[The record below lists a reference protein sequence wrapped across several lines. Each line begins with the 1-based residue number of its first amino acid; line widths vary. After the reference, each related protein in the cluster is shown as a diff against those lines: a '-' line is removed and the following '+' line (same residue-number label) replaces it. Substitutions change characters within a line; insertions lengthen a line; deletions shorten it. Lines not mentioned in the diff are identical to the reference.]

1 MLPKKPRTLILLL
14 AGMLVVAGSAS
25 PAGVGGLSGSLIGFV
40 NNATGAPQMGAAVLI
55 YNQYDRLVGRAL
67 TNDKGAFGFESLVPG
82 TYSLR
87 VSLASFVPALKQNI
101 KIQPGMRAFLSINL
115 ASVLSSIEL
124 IYAAPSQTS
133 IMNDDWKWVLRTST
147 PSRPV
152 LRILPG
158 IDISDPTRKP
168 EGGGT
173 AGAVFSRT
181 RGLLRLSTG
190 EEGDLAAFGSH
201 ADLGTS
207 FALATSLFG
216 SNDLQ
221 FSGSF
226 GYASNSGTPTAGF
239 RTSYSNDLWGAK
251 PEVAVTMRQVFLQ
264 ARAGNA
270 FLTGNQ
276 ENSPMLRTMAV
287 STLDRRQINNFLH
300 LEYGASLES
309 VAFLQRLNYLS
320 PYARLTSDLGRFGA
334 IELAYSSGMPPAEL
348 LAGANSTDMKL
359 DMLSDLTVLS
369 LFPRVSLVGGDA
381 RVQRSQNFE
390 IAYRKSLGSNR
401 SLSIGAYKEE
411 VANGAFLVAA
421 PGGYYSGGDLLPD
434 LSTNASVFNMGDY
447 DIFGV
452 RATATQKF
460 GESFALTFAAG
471 NRGVLAPPS
480 SGLGTDDPNELRQ
493 SMGQGRRTWAAARI
507 TGVIPRLGTQFSTGY
522 QWTDFR
528 VLGPTHLYLTTGIQP
543 ELGWN
548 IRLRQSLP
556 TFGVWSGRLVASAE
570 LRNLLAQGYVPVST
584 ADGRMLYFI
593 QNPRSVRGGL
603 SFIF

>member
-1 MLPKKPRTLILLL
+1 MLPKTPRTLIFLL
-14 AGMLVVAGSAS
+14 AGVLAVAGTASAS
-25 PAGVGGLSGSLIGFV
+25 GVGGFSGSLIGFV
-40 NNATGAPQMGAAVLI
+40 NDATGSPQMGAAVLI
-55 YNQYDRLVGRAL
+55 YNRYDRLIGRAL
-67 TNDKGAFGFESLVPG
+67 TNEKGAFGFERLLPG

-87 VSLASFVPALKQNI
+87 VSLASFVPAIKQNI

-124 IYAAPSQTS
+124 IYTAPGQTS
-133 IMNDDWKWVLRTST
+133 VMNDDWKWVLRTAT

-158 IDISDPTRKP
+158 IDISDPTRRP
-168 EGGGT
+168 AGGGMKS
-173 AGAVFSRT
+173 AVFSRT

-190 EEGDLAAFGSH
+190 EESELASAGFH

-216 SNDLQ
+216 GNEVQ

-226 GYASNSGTPTAGF
+226 GYASNTGTPTAGF
-239 RTSYSNDLWGAK
+239 RTSYSNELWGAR
-251 PEVAVTMRQVFLQ
+251 PEVALTMRQVSLQ

-276 ENSPMLRTMAV
+276 ENAPLLRTMSV
-287 STLDRRQINNFLH
+287 SMMDRRQINSFLH

-320 PYARLTSDLGRFGA
+320 PYVRLTTELGRFGA

-348 LAGANSTDMKL
+348 LAGANSTEMKL
-359 DMLSDLTVLS
+359 DMQSDLTVLS
-369 LFPRVSLVGGDA
+369 LFPRVSLAGGDA

-390 IAYRKSLGSNR
+390 IAYRKSLSQSR
-401 SLSIGAYKEE
+401 SFSVGAYQEE
-411 VANGAFLVAA
+411 VVNGAFLVSA
-421 PGGYYSGGDLLPD
+421 PAGYYSSGDLLPD
-434 LSTNASVFNMGDY
+434 LSSNASIFNMGDY
-447 DIFGV
+447 NVFGV
-452 RATATQKF
+452 RATATQRF
-460 GESFALTFAAG
+460 GESFAVTLAAG
-471 NRGVLAPPS
+471 NRGVFVNQSP
-480 SGLGTDDPNELRQ
+480 GLETNDPNELRR
-493 SMGQGRRTWAAARI
+493 SMGQSRRTWAAARV

-543 ELGWN
+543 GLGWN

-556 TFGVWSGRLVASAE
+556 SFGVWSGRLVASAE
-570 LRNLLAQGYVPVST
+570 LRNLLAQGYVPIAT
-584 ADGRMLYFI
+584 ADGRTFYFI